1 MFVPKVIIIFGLYCL
16 PLLYFN
22 IFVETADDGAIHTAP
37 VDGNNRKQILAMFNL
52 TEDQMSRI
60 YAGINAKKEEAEANG
75 SVYFKNIKDF
85 RINDIKNR
93 ISNAIQ
99 TKNSEEIIESPLH
112 EMAAYPTCNSE
123 TTEAS
128 WLHDNNI
135 TIQFSSTLFEQKMQN
150 LNLDSAI
157 LRLFKINPNET
168 RDEQQ
173 IAAGGTNAGNGDDDD
188 DDDTSKPKRCAE
200 PILDAQ
206 IRVTVSIV
214 QQTRRNKR
222 ERKKRIC
229 NTIMMNVSTTG
240 WVEIDIRR
248 AIYIWENVGKQ
259 IEQNQQSRPPVLVGY
274 LMIEVHDEE
283 EQPLKPGL
291 FFKPPSCNQADL
303 AIPWNYY
310 RPYSPTSSFAT
321 LEVPRYP
328 RLDVKLI
335 GYASFAPINQ
345 PNTQPDTVYASLKD
359 KLFNLTRKTSSSEA
373 DNESTTQIASAANNH
388 LQEVDGDVN
397 DEEEH
402 LHRKRHLKAE
412 ELKASMEEED
422 VQLEQED
429 EEPESETIEEEQNE
443 EGEADEI
450 MPAETIEYNYRNHPR
465 HRRHHRQQ
473 QQQQPQQHKRHHHQH
488 QPAHHQRHNN
498 NDDDGEEKE
507 AITTNNNEYGN
518 VHHRRHHFTTERTTS
533 DPVEVTIEREQHE
546 TKLLQHIVHK
556 LQQEQK
562 QLLLLHQQQQQTS
575 TYAI

>member
-1 MFVPKVIIIFGLYCL
+1 
-16 PLLYFN
+16 
-22 IFVETADDGAIHTAP
+22 
-37 VDGNNRKQILAMFNL
+37 
-52 TEDQMSRI
+52 
-60 YAGINAKKEEAEANG
+60 
-75 SVYFKNIKDF
+75 
-85 RINDIKNR
+85 
-93 ISNAIQ
+93 
-99 TKNSEEIIESPLH
+99 
-112 EMAAYPTCNSE
+112 MAAYPTCNSE
-123 TTEAS
+123 KTEAS
-128 WLHDNNI
+128 WLNDNNI

-157 LRLFKINPNET
+157 LRLFKINPNDT
-168 RDEQQ
+168 RDNQEL
-173 IAAGGTNAGNGDDDD
+173 ASGVSNNGDNDGDDDVS
-188 DDDTSKPKRCAE
+188 DDTTKLKRCAE
-200 PILDAQ
+200 PTLDAQ

-222 ERKKRIC
+222 GVYERKKRIC

-259 IEQNQQSRPPVLVGY
+259 MEQNQQSRPPVLVGY

-310 RPYSPTSSFAT
+310 RPYSPSSPFAT

-345 PNTQPDTVYASLKD
+345 PEAQPDTVYASLKD
-359 KLFNLTRKTSSSEA
+359 KLFNLTHKTSSSEA
-373 DNESTTQIASAANNH
+373 DSESTTQISSAANNH
-388 LQEVDGDVN
+388 LQEVSSDPE

-402 LHRKRHLKAE
+402 LHHKRHLKGQQ
-412 ELKASMEEED
+412 LK
-422 VQLEQED
+422 
-429 EEPESETIEEEQNE
+429 ETIEDVEEQEEENGETETVEDDNE
-443 EGEADEI
+443 QIEDSEAEEV
-450 MPAETIEYNYRNHPR
+450 MPAETVEYNYRNHPR
-465 HRRHHRQQ
+465 HRRHHHREHHEKLG
-473 QQQQPQQHKRHHHQH
+473 QQHYRRNH
-488 QPAHHQRHNN
+488 
-498 NDDDGEEKE
+498 EKQE
-507 AITTNNNEYGN
+507 HRPLRDNNEKTIFEDSVTPHNDYDN
-518 VHHRRHHFTTERTTS
+518 VHHPHRRHRFSTEQS
-533 DPVEVTIEREQHE
+533 ADPVELTIEAEQHE

-562 QLLLLHQQQQQTS
+562 QLLLLHQQQEQTP

>member
-1 MFVPKVIIIFGLYCL
+1 MFVPKIIIIFGLYCL
-16 PLLYFN
+16 PLLLFN
-22 IFVETADDGAIHTAP
+22 NIVVTADNGAIHTAP

-60 YAGINAKKEEAEANG
+60 FAGINAANKEAEANG
-75 SVYFKNIKDF
+75 SVYFKNIKEF

-112 EMAAYPTCNSE
+112 EMAAYPTCNME

-128 WLHDNNI
+128 WMQDNNI

-150 LNLDSAI
+150 LNLESAI
-157 LRLFKINPNET
+157 LRLFKINPNDT
-168 RDEQQ
+168 RDEQE
-173 IAAGGTNAGNGDDDD
+173 IINGGGNTEDDDEDVSD
-188 DDDTSKPKRCAE
+188 DPTKPKRCAE

-259 IEQNQQSRPPVLVGY
+259 MEQNQQTRTPILVGY

-310 RPYSPTSSFAT
+310 RPYSPSSPFAT

-328 RLDVKLI
+328 RLDVKLM

-359 KLFNLTRKTSSSEA
+359 KLFNLTHKTSSSEA
-373 DNESTTQIASAANNH
+373 DNESTTQIASAAAAANNH
-388 LQEVDGDVN
+388 LQEVSDVD

-402 LHRKRHLKAE
+402 LHHKRHLNGQQ
-412 ELKASMEEED
+412 LKESIDEVEED
-422 VQLEQED
+422 GGEIETETMDDEQVEGNDGED
-429 EEPESETIEEEQNE
+429 EV
-443 EGEADEI
+443 
-450 MPAETIEYNYRNHPR
+450 AEDGVAYNYRNHPR
-465 HRRHHRQQ
+465 HRRHH
-473 QQQQPQQHKRHHHQH
+473 HHQEK
-488 QPAHHQRHNN
+488 HQRHHQSHEKQNN
-498 NDDDGEEKE
+498 HPRHANHDDDKEKSLDE
-507 AITTNNNEYGN
+507 LVTPNTDYVN
-518 VHHRRHHFTTERTTS
+518 VHHRRHSLTTES
-533 DPVEVTIEREQHE
+533 PIDPVESTLEKEQHE

-562 QLLLLHQQQQQTS
+562 QL
-575 TYAI
+575 